1 MENLVVIAAAIG
13 LVVVLRI
20 LAKMHR
26 QNDELLNTLKDV
38 TISIKKDT
46 RSLADRTLKIEGL
59 LEFVYKK
66 LNQPARPI
74 SLNRINT
81 KTDIKKALIVEDH
94 PDTVEFLTLQLER
107 LGFTVISA
115 SNGKEGVEKAIKE
128 KPNLILMDI
137 MMPVMDGREATRR
150 IRSNP
155 ETKEIPV
162 LAATAITKEDQ
173 LRECIEAGCNDYI
186 VKPFAPNE
194 LVSRIEKLLM

>member
-81 KTDIKKALIVEDH
+81 KTDMKKALIVEDH

>member
-1 MENLVVIAAAIG
+1 M
-13 LVVVLRI
+13 
-20 LAKMHR
+20 
-26 QNDELLNTLKDV
+26 
-38 TISIKKDT
+38 
-46 RSLADRTLKIEGL
+46 
-59 LEFVYKK
+59 
-66 LNQPARPI
+66 
-74 SLNRINT
+74 
-81 KTDIKKALIVEDH
+81 KKALIVEDH

-162 LAATAITKEDQ
+162 LAATAITEKSQ

-194 LVSRIEKLLM
+194 LISRIEKLLM